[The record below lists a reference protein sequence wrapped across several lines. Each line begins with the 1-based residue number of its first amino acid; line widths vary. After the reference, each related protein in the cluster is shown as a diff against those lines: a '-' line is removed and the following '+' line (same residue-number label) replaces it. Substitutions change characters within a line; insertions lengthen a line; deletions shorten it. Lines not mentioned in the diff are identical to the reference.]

1 MLHPKFV
8 SNPTTLAL
16 ALSVAFCAAMHPA
29 AANPTGAVVVHG
41 QAALSNPQANTLLVT
56 TQNGPGSNH
65 SAINWQSFSIPAGNV
80 TRFVQPNAG
89 STSINRVVTNT
100 PSVLFGSLSSNGK
113 LVLVNQSGIAVG
125 AGAVV
130 DTAGFTASTVG
141 MSELDAIAGRLRFGG
156 AGLSDSLG
164 ALQVQG
170 NIVARGGDVVL
181 IAPSVELAKT
191 ALVESQGG
199 AVILAAGQR
208 VAVTGRGLEGISM
221 EVQAPTD
228 TAVNLGTL
236 KGDAVGI
243 FAGQL
248 KHSGLIQAKQANL
261 EGGRVVLRAS
271 GDAMIEADGKILA
284 TGIQGGQ
291 VDVLGQRVALTGRA
305 AIDVSGD
312 QSGGTIRVGGDYQG
326 RNAQVPNAVVAF
338 AGSDTRLAAN
348 ATEAG
353 QGGKVIVWAD
363 DTTRYYGQASARAGA
378 ASGDGGFVEV
388 SGKRYLDFQG
398 RVDTSA
404 ARGKTGTLLLDPTEL
419 RIASLASVN
428 ITPTAAANF
437 NFDPTSPGIP
447 SILDV
452 TTLITQLG
460 LTNVDINV
468 LGGLDYY
475 IRVSDPVAWT
485 SPSVLTLKA
494 GSSGSII
501 LEASINAGPSGALK
515 LDAGTGG
522 ISQLGSAPVLAPN
535 LKVVSAGNVAM
546 NANNNVGTLAGSVT
560 GPGFSFTNVNDLT
573 VGTVG
578 IAGLTVGTGDI
589 SLIVSGPNKKL
600 TIADPVTAT
609 SGSVSYTA
617 DHQAHSAATTTGGGS
632 NWIEVKPDS
641 PAAAIEFSSS
651 TDVPG
656 VLRLSGAALLGFST
670 PLLKVGNIS
679 NTAGIQVKEP
689 VTASSFSSMSLITSG
704 AIGQDAGST
713 LTLPNLNADGALGV
727 ALLESNNVTNL
738 AGHVGPSAAARTF
751 AFTDVNAINIGSV
764 DIINGIQND
773 GGVGSAVLLNAG
785 GTVTQSA
792 GAPVVASAG
801 ALNVSAVGGINLSL
815 PGVNTPT
822 SVSLTNTTSG
832 NVAYVGQ
839 TPALTVSAASAPGA
853 VKIETSGG
861 LNIPMSTIISA
872 GAVGDAVILGAAGGP
887 FTMDP
892 ASGISTPSGRHLLYL
907 ADPAGGHSYGP
918 LTLGAGDFKQ
928 YAAPWATAPAQ
939 ATGNGRLFAVTPVLS
954 STLGGSVSKTY
965 DGTTTIGLAGA
976 TFAAPTGHIDGDS
989 GGTMSASTGTLAN
1002 PNVGSGILVSANS
1015 PTLTGVLGG
1024 GGTYPVY
1031 GYGASASGS
1040 IGQVSPLAVSTTVN
1054 LSGSRV
1060 YDGTNVV
1067 DASIFSIGGLV
1078 GSETLTLSG
1087 AGTVPDKNV
1096 GVNKPVTLG
1105 SLTLG
1110 DGTGL
1115 ASNYTF
1121 AGGLHIASISPLAL
1135 TSVSGMVADN
1145 KTYDGTTG
1153 ATLSLAA
1160 ARLSGLL
1167 GSDVVTVAGATAAFS
1182 DKNVGVAKKVSLTG
1196 LTLAGADSG
1205 NYTLS
1210 LDRLGGLS
1218 ADISPAVLTGV
1229 SGVTAENKVYDG
1241 TIAATLKVDA
1251 AVFAGQ
1257 VAGDKLVVSGA
1268 SGVFGD
1274 KNAGLAKT
1282 VRISGIGLGGA
1293 DAGNYRFTGATTA
1306 TTTADISKAP
1316 ITVAGG
1322 ITADDKI
1329 YDGTVNAHIN
1339 LTGGGLAG
1347 KIAGDD
1353 LALAAALG
1361 AFSDKNVG
1369 SDKTVTLSGLRFS
1382 GADASNYTLADGP
1395 APTTHASITKATLT
1409 GVTAIVAANKV
1420 YDGTTEV
1427 SLDLSKALLTGQVAG
1442 DNLLVTSA
1450 TGRFDDKNA
1459 GTAKNVAISGIAL
1472 AGSDLGNYTFGDLVT
1487 SRTVADITPKPLT
1500 SVAGITASNKVYDG
1514 TTDATLA
1521 VGAATFDGKLVADQ
1535 LSIVGATGAFA
1546 DRHVGTGKKV
1556 TITGLALSGRD
1567 AGNYTFSGE
1576 AGAAQADITVRPLSV
1591 WTGAVDQRWGNAGNW
1606 DALPDG
1612 VNVLAVSIPA
1622 GAGLGVVYDAAAGG
1636 TALQTVTSAL
1646 PLSLTGGTLNVSGG
1660 ASLGGFEQT
1669 GGNLVGGGRLQVN
1682 GRFNQTG
1689 GAVTMGA
1696 IEVVQASGDLRFSA
1710 LSAPI
1715 VSLEAPGGGI
1725 RQTGPVTAAQLKTSS
1740 ASGTELTD
1748 PGNRINA
1755 FEAGNSGPGDIALVN
1770 TGDLRLLGIVNQ
1782 DGDIRVDNTG
1792 RTVTVGAIKALHG
1805 TAKLGANSPLTI
1817 GPGGVTASGNIG
1829 LSASNRTS
1837 AGDLTL
1843 EGDVVSTRGAI
1854 VIDAGHDLVQNRR
1867 VSGALGVTATA
1878 GGTIVFGPLAST
1890 SYPPVFYAAGG
1901 QTLTPPPEPEAR
1913 GRPADFVVAFLDRF
1927 DRAVESQH
1935 RRGADAEPDPQR
1947 RRGTD
1952 ADGVVTEGETCRP

>member
-1 MLHPKFV
+1 MFHPKFV
-8 SNPTTLAL
+8 PNPTTLAL
-16 ALSVAFCAAMHPA
+16 ALAVAFCAASNPVV
-29 AANPTGAVVVHG
+29 ANPTGAVVVHG
-41 QAALSNPQANTLLVT
+41 QAALSNPQANTLLVA
-56 TQNGPGSNH
+56 TQNGPGSHH

-80 TRFVQPNAG
+80 TRFVQPDAG

-156 AGLSDSLG
+156 SGLTDSLG

-191 ALVESQGG
+191 ALVEAQGG

-248 KHSGLIQAKQANL
+248 KHSGLIQANQANL

-271 GDAMIEADGKILA
+271 GDAMVEGDGKILA
-284 TGIQGGQ
+284 TGTQGGH
-291 VDVLGQRVALTGRA
+291 VDVLGQRVALTDRA
-305 AIDVSGD
+305 SIDVSGD
-312 QSGGTIRVGGDYQG
+312 QAGGTIRVGGDYQG
-326 RNAQVPNAVVAF
+326 QNAQVPNATVTY
-338 AGSDTRLAAN
+338 AGGDTRLAAN
-348 ATEAG
+348 ATAAG
-353 QGGKVIVWAD
+353 PGGKVIVWAD

-388 SGKRYLDFQG
+388 SGKRYLDFRG

-404 ARGKTGTLLLDPTEL
+404 ARGNTGTLLLDPTEL
-419 RIASLASVN
+419 RIASLGTVN
-428 ITPTAAANF
+428 ITGTAATNF
-437 NFDPTSPGIP
+437 NFDPTSPGIA

-452 TTLITQLG
+452 TTLTTQLG

-485 SPSVLTLKA
+485 SPTVLTLKA
-494 GSSGSII
+494 GTSGSII
-501 LEASINAGPSGALK
+501 LEATINAGPSGALK

-535 LKVVSAGNVAM
+535 LKVVSAGNVTM

-578 IAGLTVGTGDI
+578 ISGLTVGTGDVF
-589 SLIVSGPNKKL
+589 LTVSGPNKKL

-617 DHQAHSAATTTGGGS
+617 DHQTHSAATTTGGGS
-632 NWIEVKPDS
+632 NWIEVKPDT

-651 TDVPG
+651 ADVAG
-656 VLRLSGAALLGFST
+656 VLRVSGAALLGFST

-689 VTASSFSSMSLITSG
+689 VSASSFSSMSLITSG

-773 GGVGSAVLLNAG
+773 GGVGSAVLLSAG
-785 GTVTQSA
+785 GAVTQSA

-822 SVSLTNTTSG
+822 SVALNNTVSG

-861 LNIPMSTIISA
+861 LNIPLSASIGA

-887 FTMDP
+887 FVRDP
-892 ASGISTPSGRHLLYL
+892 ASTISTPSGRYLLYL
-907 ADPAGGHSYGP
+907 ADPAGGHSYGAS
-918 LTLGAGDFKQ
+918 LGAGDFKQ
-928 YAAPWATAPAQ
+928 YAAPWATAPVQ

-954 STLGGSVSKTY
+954 STLGGSASKTY
-965 DGTTTIGLAGA
+965 DGTTSIGLAGA
-976 TFAAPTGHIDGDS
+976 SFGAPTGHIDGDT
-989 GGTMSASTGTLAN
+989 GGTISATTGILAN

-1040 IGQVSPLAVSTTVN
+1040 IGQVTPLAVFTTVN

-1135 TSVSGMVADN
+1135 STVSGMFANN

-1160 ARLSGLL
+1160 ARVSGLL
-1167 GSDVVTVAGATAAFS
+1167 GSDDVSVAGATAAFS

-1210 LDRLGGLS
+1210 PDRLGGLS

-1229 SGVTAENKVYDG
+1229 SGVIAENKVYDG
-1241 TIAATLKVDA
+1241 TTAAALKVDG

-1282 VRISGIGLGGA
+1282 VQITGIGLGGA
-1293 DAGNYRFTGATTA
+1293 DAANYRFTGAATA
-1306 TTTADISKAP
+1306 STTADISKAP

-1322 ITADDKI
+1322 ITADDKV
-1329 YDGTVNAHIN
+1329 YDGTVTAQVN
-1339 LTGGGLAG
+1339 LVGATLAG
-1347 KIAGDD
+1347 KLRGDD
-1353 LALAAALG
+1353 LALAG
-1361 AFSDKNVG
+1361 ASGSFSDKNVG
-1369 SDKTVTLSGLRFS
+1369 AGKTVSLSELRFS
-1382 GADASNYTLADGP
+1382 GVDAINYKLADGP
-1395 APTTHASITKATLT
+1395 APTTQADITKATLSA
-1409 GVTAIVAANKV
+1409 VTAISAANKV
-1420 YDGTTEV
+1420 YDGTTDAT
-1427 SLDLSKALLTGQVAG
+1427 LDLSKAVLTGQVAG
-1442 DNLLVTSA
+1442 DNIQVTSA

-1459 GTAKNVAISGIAL
+1459 GMAKNVAISGIAL
-1472 AGSDLGNYTFGDLVT
+1472 AGSDLANYTFGELGAA
-1487 SRTVADITPKPLT
+1487 RTVADITPKPLS
-1500 SVAGITASNKVYDG
+1500 SVAGITAANKVYDG
-1514 TTDATLA
+1514 TTDASLV
-1521 VGAATFDGKLVADQ
+1521 VGAATFDGKLAADQ
-1535 LSIVGATGAFA
+1535 LSIVGATGAFS
-1546 DRHVGTGKKV
+1546 DRNVGTGKPV
-1556 TITGLALSGRD
+1556 AITGLALSGRD
-1567 AGNYTFSGE
+1567 AGNYTFSGG
-1576 AGAAQADITVRPLSV
+1576 AGVTHADITVRPLSV
-1591 WTGAVDQRWGNAGNW
+1591 WTGAVDQRWGNPGNW

-1622 GAGLGVVYDAAAGG
+1622 GAGSGVVLDATVAG
-1636 TALQTVTSAL
+1636 TTLQSLTSAL
-1646 PLSLTGGTLNVSGG
+1646 PLSLTGGVLNVTGS

-1669 GGNLVGGGRLQVN
+1669 GGTLAGGGRLQVN

-1689 GAVTMGA
+1689 GSVTMGA
-1696 IEVVQASGDLRFSA
+1696 IEVLQPSGDLSFSA
-1710 LSAPI
+1710 LTAPV
-1715 VSLEAPGGGI
+1715 VSLEVPAGSI
-1725 RQTGPVTAAQLKTSS
+1725 RQTGPVTTAQLKTAS
-1740 ASGTELTD
+1740 ASGTELTQR
-1748 PGNRINA
+1748 GNRINA
-1755 FEAGNSGPGDIALVN
+1755 IEAGNSSVGDIALVN
-1770 TGDLRLLGIVNQ
+1770 TGDLRLLGMVNQ
-1782 DGDIRVDNTG
+1782 NGNIRVDNTG
-1792 RTVTVGAIKALHG
+1792 RTVTVGAIQALHG
-1805 TAKLGANSPLTI
+1805 TATLGANSPLTI
-1817 GPGGVTASGNIG
+1817 GPGGVTASGDID
-1829 LSASNRTS
+1829 LSASNRS
-1837 AGDLTL
+1837 SPGDLTL
-1843 EGDVVSTRGAI
+1843 EGDVVSTRGAV
-1854 VIDAGHDLVQNRR
+1854 VINAGHDLVQNRR

-1878 GGTIVFGPLAST
+1878 GGTIVFGPFAST
-1890 SYPPVFYAAGG
+1890 SYAPISYTGNG
-1901 QTLTPPPEPEAR
+1901 QTTTPPPEPETR

-1935 RRGADAEPDPQR
+1935 RRRTDAEPDPR
-1947 RRGTD
+1947 RRRETGT
-1952 ADGVVTEGETCRP
+1952 DGVVTESEICRP

>member
-1 MLHPKFV
+1 MLHPKFI

-16 ALSVAFCAAMHPA
+16 ALSVAFCAAMNPA

-65 SAINWQSFSIPAGNV
+65 SAINWQSFSIPAGNT
-80 TRFVQPNAG
+80 TRFVQPDAG

-125 AGAVV
+125 NGAVV

-156 AGLSDSLG
+156 AGLGDSLG

-181 IAPSVELAKT
+181 IAPSVELAKS

-199 AVILAAGQR
+199 SVILAAGQR

-221 EVQAPTD
+221 EVQAPSD
-228 TAVNLGTL
+228 AAVNLGTL

-248 KHSGLIQAKQANL
+248 KHSGLIQASQANL
-261 EGGRVVLRAS
+261 EGGRVVLKAS
-271 GDAMIEADGKILA
+271 GDAMVEADGTILA
-284 TGIQGGQ
+284 GGTQGGQ
-291 VDVLGQRVALTGRA
+291 VDVLGQRVALTDRA
-305 AIDVSGD
+305 SVDVSGER
-312 QSGGTIRVGGDYQG
+312 GGGSIRIGGDYQG
-326 RNAQVPNAVVAF
+326 QNAKVPNAMVTF
-338 AGSDTRLAAN
+338 AGSETRLAAN
-348 ATEAG
+348 ATAAG

-419 RIASLASVN
+419 RIASLSSVN
-428 ITPTAAANF
+428 ITPTAATNF
-437 NFDPTSPGIP
+437 NFDPTSAGIP

-452 TTLITQLG
+452 ATLVTQLG

-475 IRVSDPVAWT
+475 IRVTDPVAWT
-485 SPSVLTLKA
+485 SASALTLKA
-494 GSSGSII
+494 GTAGAII
-501 LEASINAGPSGALK
+501 LEASINAGPTGTLK

-522 ISQLGSAPVLAPN
+522 ISQLGTAPVLAPN
-535 LKVVSAGNVAM
+535 LKVVSAGPVAL

-578 IAGLTVGTGDI
+578 ISGLTVSSGDVF
-589 SLIVSGPNKKL
+589 LTVSGPNKKL
-600 TIADPVTAT
+600 TITNPVTA
-609 SGSVSYTA
+609 SAGSVSYTA
-617 DHQAHSAATTTGGGS
+617 DHQAHAAATTTGGGS
-632 NWIEVKPDS
+632 NWIEIKPDT
-641 PAAAIEFSSS
+641 PTAAIEFSSS
-651 TDVPG
+651 VDVVG

-727 ALLESNNVTNL
+727 ALLEANNVTNL

-751 AFTDVNAINIGSV
+751 AFTDVSAINIGSV

-773 GGVGSAVLLNAG
+773 GGVGSAVMLTAG
-785 GTVTQSA
+785 ATVTQSA
-792 GAPVVASAG
+792 SAPVVASAG
-801 ALNVSAVGGINLSL
+801 SLYVSAIGGINLSL
-815 PGVNTPT
+815 PGVNTPI
-822 SVSLTNTTSG
+822 SVVLNNTVSG

-839 TPALTVSAASAPGA
+839 TPALTVSAASAPGS

-861 LNIPMSTIISA
+861 LVIPLSTVISA

-918 LTLGAGDFKQ
+918 LTMGAGDFKQ
-928 YAAPWATAPAQ
+928 YAASWGSAPAQ
-939 ATGNGRLFAVTPVLS
+939 VTGNGRLFAVTPVLNS
-954 STLGGSVSKTY
+954 VLGGGVSKTY
-965 DGTTTIGLAGA
+965 DGTTTIALTGA
-976 TFAAPTGHIDGDS
+976 TFAAPTGHIDGDTGGVIFATS
-989 GGTMSASTGTLAN
+989 GILAN
-1002 PNVGSGILVSANS
+1002 PNVGSGILVSANL
-1015 PTLTGVLGG
+1015 PTLAGVLGG

-1040 IGQVSPLAVSTTVN
+1040 IGQISPLAVSTTVN
-1054 LSGSRV
+1054 LTGSRV

-1067 DASIFSIGGLV
+1067 DARIFSIGGLV

-1087 AGTVPDKNV
+1087 AGTVADKNV

-1105 SLTLG
+1105 SLVLG
-1110 DGTGL
+1110 DGTGS

-1121 AGGLHIASISPLAL
+1121 AGGLHLASISPLAL
-1135 TSVSGMVADN
+1135 TAISGMTANN
-1145 KTYDGTTG
+1145 KTYDGSAS
-1153 ATLSLAA
+1153 ATLSLASA
-1160 ARLSGLL
+1160 SLSGLL
-1167 GSDVVTVAGATAAFS
+1167 GSDGVTVAGATAAFS
-1182 DKNVGVAKKVSLTG
+1182 DKNAGVAKKVNLTG
-1196 LTLAGADSG
+1196 LTLAGADAG
-1205 NYTLS
+1205 NYSLS

-1218 ADISPAVLTGV
+1218 ADISPATLTAI

-1241 TIAATLKVDA
+1241 TAAAALKVDT

-1257 VAGDKLVVSGA
+1257 VAGDKLLVAGA
-1268 SGVFGD
+1268 RGVFGD
-1274 KNAGLAKT
+1274 KNAGLGKM
-1282 VRISGIGLGGA
+1282 VQISGMTLSGT
-1293 DAGNYRFTGATTA
+1293 DAINYRYMGTSTA
-1306 TTTADISKAP
+1306 TTTADIAKAP
-1316 ITVAGG
+1316 ITVSGG
-1322 ITADDKI
+1322 ITADNKV
-1329 YDGTVNAHIN
+1329 YDGTVTAQVN
-1339 LTGGGLAG
+1339 LIGGTLAG
-1347 KIAGDD
+1347 KLPGDD
-1353 LALAAALG
+1353 LTLAGALG
-1361 AFSDKNVG
+1361 AFSDKNAG
-1369 SDKTVTLSGLRFS
+1369 SGKTVSLSELRFT
-1382 GADASNYTLADGP
+1382 GADAINYKLADGP
-1395 APTTHASITKATLT
+1395 APTTQADITKATLS
-1409 GVTAIVAANKV
+1409 GVTAIAAANKV
-1420 YDGTTEV
+1420 YDGTIDA
-1427 SLDLSKALLTGQVAG
+1427 SLDLSKAVLTGQVAG
-1442 DNLLVTSA
+1442 DNIQVTSA

-1472 AGSDLGNYTFGDLVT
+1472 AGSDLANYTFGDLGT
-1487 SRTVADITPKPLT
+1487 SRTQANITPKPLT
-1500 SVAGITASNKVYDG
+1500 SVAGITAVNKVYDG

-1521 VGAATFDGKLVADQ
+1521 TGAATFDGKLVADQ
-1535 LSIVGATGAFA
+1535 LAIVGATGAFA

-1556 TITGLALSGRD
+1556 TIIGLTLSGLD
-1567 AGNYTFSGE
+1567 ARNYTFS
-1576 AGAAQADITVRPLSV
+1576 AANGDTLADITVRPVST
-1591 WTGAVDQRWGNAGNW
+1591 WTGAVDRQWANPGNW

-1622 GAGLGVVYDAAAGG
+1622 GAAAGVVYDTAAG
-1636 TALQTVTSAL
+1636 VTSLQSVNSVL
-1646 PLSLTGGTLNVSGG
+1646 PLSLTGGTLNVSGS
-1660 ASLGGFEQT
+1660 ASLGGLEQS
-1669 GGNLVGGGRLQVN
+1669 GGNLLGGGSLRVN
-1682 GRFNQTG
+1682 GRFSQTG
-1689 GAVTMGA
+1689 GAVKMGA
-1696 IEVVQASGDLRFSA
+1696 IEVLQPSGDLTFSA
-1710 LSAPI
+1710 LSAPT
-1715 VSLEAPGGGI
+1715 VSIDVPGGTI
-1725 RQTGPVTAAQLKTSS
+1725 RQTGPVTTAQLKTSS
-1740 ASGTELTD
+1740 ASGTELTNR
-1748 PGNRINA
+1748 GNRINS
-1755 FEAGNSGPGDIALVN
+1755 FEASNSGLGDVTLVN

-1782 DGDIRVDNTG
+1782 DGNIRVDNTG
-1792 RTVTVGAIKALHG
+1792 KTVTVGAIKALHG
-1805 TAKLGANSPLTI
+1805 TATLDANSPLTI
-1817 GPGGVTASGNIG
+1817 GPGGVTSSGDIG

-1854 VIDAGHDLVQNRR
+1854 VINAGHDLVQNSR

-1878 GGTIVFGPLAST
+1878 GGTIVFGPFATT
-1890 SYPPVFYAAGG
+1890 SYPPISYTANG
-1901 QTLTPPPEPEAR
+1901 QTLTPPPEPETR
-1913 GRPADFVVAFLDRF
+1913 GRPVDFVVAFLDRF

-1935 RRGADAEPDPQR
+1935 RRGADAEVDPR
-1947 RRGTD
+1947 RRRETD
-1952 ADGVVTEGETCRP
+1952 AGGVVTEGEICRP